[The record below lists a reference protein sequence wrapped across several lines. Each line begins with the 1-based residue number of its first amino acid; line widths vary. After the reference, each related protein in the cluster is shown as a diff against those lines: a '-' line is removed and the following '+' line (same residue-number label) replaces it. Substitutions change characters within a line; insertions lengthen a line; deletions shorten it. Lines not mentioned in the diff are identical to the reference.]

1 MIRNI
6 CGFQPKD
13 TAIFK
18 VESTLVMFPSALLTF
33 DLYRNMF
40 VKVVLTSLPL
50 QTICIIG
57 RLTAL
62 NPAYILPS
70 LRKTLM
76 ELLTEMEHS
85 GLGRNKE
92 QSAKML
98 GHLVANAPGI
108 TCTYVE
114 PIMKVLVPKLRDEA
128 DHSPMVVTSVLRAV
142 GDLSHVSGVLMKVRD
157 KIGMRTPVSAEGEIE
172 TVKQHAFF
180 MVLCESLICIR
191 SN

>member
-1 MIRNI
+1 
-6 CGFQPKD
+6 
-13 TAIFK
+13 
-18 VESTLVMFPSALLTF
+18 
-33 DLYRNMF
+33 MF
-40 VKVVLTSLPL
+40 VKVVLTSLDL

-157 KIGMRTPVSAEGEIE
+157 KIGMRTLVSAEGEIE
-172 TVKQHAFF
+172 TINF
-180 MVLCESLICIR
+180 MVLCENLICTMIR